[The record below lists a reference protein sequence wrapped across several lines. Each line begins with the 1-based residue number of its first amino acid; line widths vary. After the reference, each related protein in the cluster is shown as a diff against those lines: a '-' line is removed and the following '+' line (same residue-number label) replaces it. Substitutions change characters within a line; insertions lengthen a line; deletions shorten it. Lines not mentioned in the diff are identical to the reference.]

1 MRGDEPRAFLESR
14 MNLVPS
20 TLEAYPVQHLP
31 LVKAYADK
39 MSLVEPEFAVARYTD
54 Q

>member
-1 MRGDEPRAFLESR
+1 

-20 TLEAYPVQHLP
+20 TIEAYPVQHLP

-39 MSLVEPEFAVARYTD
+39 ISLVGVSNQVVPTEMAIDPGPIVLG
-54 Q
+54 